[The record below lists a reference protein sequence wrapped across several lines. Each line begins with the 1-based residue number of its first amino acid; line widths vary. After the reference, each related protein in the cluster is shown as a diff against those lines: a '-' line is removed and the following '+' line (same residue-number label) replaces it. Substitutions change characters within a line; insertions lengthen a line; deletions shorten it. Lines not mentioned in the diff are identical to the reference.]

1 VLGVAAH
8 EACYRKKQAALA
20 EKYAEQ
26 EKKLSAKSICRYCNA
41 EVLASEERIVVLG
54 AESHRSC
61 YVKNTF
67 VEEKEHTRVQDRQA
81 ADSVCS
87 LCNKEVRA
95 SDLGSASFVG
105 GRPR

>member
-1 VLGVAAH
+1 MLGVAAH
-8 EACYRKKQAALA
+8 EACYRKKQAVLA
-20 EKYAEQ
+20 DKYAEQ
-26 EKKLSAKSICRYCNA
+26 ERKLAEKPICRYCNA

-67 VEEKEHTRVQDRQA
+67 VEEKEHTRVQDREA
-81 ADSVCS
+81 SDNVCS
-87 LCNKEVRA
+87 LCNREVRA
-95 SDLGSASFVG
+95 SELGSASFVG

>member
-1 VLGVAAH
+1 VLGVTAH

-26 EKKLSAKSICRYCNA
+26 ERKLAEKPICHYCHA
-41 EVLASEERIVVLG
+41 EVHPNEERIVVLG

-61 YVKNTF
+61 YVKSTF
-67 VEEKEHTRVQDRQA
+67 VEEKEHTRVQDREA
-81 ADSVCS
+81 NDNMCS
-87 LCNKEVRA
+87 LCNREVRA
-95 SDLGSASFVG
+95 SELGSASFVG